1 MFKKRSKTFYKY
13 LFSYVTIMLWG
24 LSIIGFFVIFYL
36 FPLIKSD
43 IRSSHYSVLEQ
54 TASAI
59 DADIQI
65 ISRASYQ
72 LSYSSE
78 NLQSYLLLDD
88 SPTRDL
94 KIINELE
101 SYASISSIISEIGL
115 LSPDYDFIYT
125 SSGIY
130 PTELF
135 FKNIYIY
142 PDLEDTASQ
151 FCSYTSNTV
160 LPSSYLIPTSLQG
173 NYTLKYLTFIN
184 PPYALSNLP
193 NTTLLFWVNENHL
206 TDTLKKITD
215 DSSYVIIYD
224 AQGNV
229 LASSGNLPTAENI
242 ESLYQEAQSNNNTTF
257 DNHKTDYHMFT
268 YNSDITDWIYVYGID
283 NSAAYEG
290 MNIIFMIFSIIMIVA
305 LIIGILIIWY
315 YMAIN
320 YVPLKLL
327 KNITDK
333 LTDGTSVANSDI
345 ASSNDAI
352 DEISSLSSALTYLSN
367 RKKSELDMIKDS
379 DLMQSL
385 KATLLFSLLK
395 GHITTIEEFNQNGAP
410 LHMRLDKSNFQVLLV
425 QFNHIPKG
433 NDNSY
438 NILDELLQ
446 RTFNEEYQYYFRE
459 FFGENQFA
467 VILAFDDEER
477 RNIIS
482 RYHALK
488 NAAIENDLVITI
500 GVGQVYRDLSS
511 LPSSSLEAS
520 RALHNSFVLGHNSV
534 IIYDEDKFT
543 LLNRKQFYSF
553 DILGIMQ
560 AALQKK
566 DYALFIKHA
575 EQIFNNI
582 YEQQVISDYAK
593 NLCYSMTTLLITE
606 LSPDAL
612 HQNTNTLLLMY
623 QADTL
628 SNYKLH
634 LDEIIKIL
642 IEDSAEQQSTQQK
655 DLITQIKEYI
665 NQNYDDCNFSVQRV
679 ADAFDMN
686 NSYLSLYFKSQ
697 TTVNINNYISTLR
710 VQKAKHLLISTNL
723 TLSMISEEVGYY
735 NQNSFIRRFKQITGM
750 TPGDYRK
757 NYDASSTP

>member
-13 LFSYVTIMLWG
+13 LFSYVTIMLWS

-59 DADIQI
+59 DSDIQI

-215 DSSYVIIYD
+215 ESSYVIIYD
-224 AQGNV
+224 AQGNI
-229 LASSGNLPTAENI
+229 LASSGTLPAD
-242 ESLYQEAQSNNNTTF
+242 NNTF
-257 DNHKTDYHMFT
+257 DNHNTGYHMFT
-268 YNSDITDWIYVYGID
+268 YNSDVTDWIYVYGID

-333 LTDGTSVANSDI
+333 LTDGTNNDMV
-345 ASSNDAI
+345 SSNDTI

-410 LHMRLDKSNFQVLLV
+410 LHMQLDKSNFQVLLV
-425 QFNHIPKG
+425 QFNHVPKG

-438 NILDELLQ
+438 NILAELLHK
-446 RTFNEEYQYYFRE
+446 TFNEEYQYYFRE

-467 VILAFDDEER
+467 VILAFDDDER

-534 IIYDEDKFT
+534 IIYEEDKFN
-543 LLNRKQFYSF
+543 LLSRKQFYSF
-553 DILGIMQ
+553 EILGIMQ

-606 LSPDAL
+606 LSPEAL

-642 IEDSAEQQSTQQK
+642 IEDSAEQKSTQQK

-665 NQNYDDCNFSVQRV
+665 HQNYDDCNFSVQKV

-757 NYDASSTP
+757 NYDASSTS